1 MLCLVTYL
9 NIKTMKIGL
18 DALLRMRKG
27 KMNNFLMQHL
37 FRFQTSLNWMLHQNP
52 NLGQEKT
59 K

>member
-1 MLCLVTYL
+1 
-9 NIKTMKIGL
+9 MKIGL